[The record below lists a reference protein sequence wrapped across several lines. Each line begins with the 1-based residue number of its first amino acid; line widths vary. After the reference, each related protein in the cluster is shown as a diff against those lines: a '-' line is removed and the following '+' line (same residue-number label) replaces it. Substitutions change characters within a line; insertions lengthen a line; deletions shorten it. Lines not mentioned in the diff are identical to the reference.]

1 MTLWIAPEWTMLP
14 LAAQRCRVRNPFN
27 GVVAELSREQY
38 AVLAACEGC
47 ATLEQHYSAVLSKLQ
62 VRFEHRATV
71 MQWVRDFATARLLV
85 SIAEASG
92 NLGHAQMAPAAFA
105 GVFIRTCDR
114 PRLLARVLG
123 AAAALEA
130 RHGTRYAFT
139 ILDDSREIAN
149 RTANREAAGQ
159 SGLDVRYLDLGEATP
174 LERAL
179 RALPGV
185 STDLDWLVGAPAAGE
200 ATYGR
205 PVNLALL
212 LTAGRRFLLLDDDA
226 LPEARGAPHAE
237 AGISVSSEADDLT
250 AFSDWPALEARC
262 PPVDVDPFKAHLDVL
277 GQTVVRAFNDASTIT
292 LASNDLPR
300 FVPDA
305 RFVFS
310 QNGALGDPGSSLF
323 PYHLLAL
330 SARSLKRNPDA
341 SLALR
346 QRIDWRGHDRMR
358 LAPTRPLT
366 FTTLAGLDNA
376 MLLPPT
382 VRAHRNED
390 LLLGELAQHAHPGA
404 WFVDLPWALPHRRE
418 PEKHWLGPTD
428 PFAQEPVH
436 FVLDYLSE
444 RVGALASE
452 GAEQRLA
459 TLAAMLEDLAH
470 ASEARLT
477 ELLDEHVADT
487 STRVLFAI
495 ANRLDDPA
503 TPAAWKDELRPWQ
516 RSPALALEPAS
527 IRARI
532 VSPPSMRALARSYGS
547 ALHAWPEL
555 WRAAAQHAG

>member
-1 MTLWIAPEWTMLP
+1 
-14 LAAQRCRVRNPFN
+14 
-27 GVVAELSREQY
+27 
-38 AVLAACEGC
+38 
-47 ATLEQHYSAVLSKLQ
+47 
-62 VRFEHRATV
+62 
-71 MQWVRDFATARLLV
+71 
-85 SIAEASG
+85 
-92 NLGHAQMAPAAFA
+92 
-105 GVFIRTCDR
+105 
-114 PRLLARVLG
+114 
-123 AAAALEA
+123 
-130 RHGTRYAFT
+130 
-139 ILDDSREIAN
+139 
-149 RTANREAAGQ
+149 
-159 SGLDVRYLDLGEATP
+159 
-174 LERAL
+174 
-179 RALPGV
+179 
-185 STDLDWLVGAPAAGE
+185 
-200 ATYGR
+200 
-205 PVNLALL
+205 
-212 LTAGRRFLLLDDDA
+212 
-226 LPEARGAPHAE
+226 
-237 AGISVSSEADDLT
+237 
-250 AFSDWPALEARC
+250 
-262 PPVDVDPFKAHLDVL
+262 
-277 GQTVVRAFNDASTIT
+277 
-292 LASNDLPR
+292 
-300 FVPDA
+300 
-305 RFVFS
+305 
-310 QNGALGDPGSSLF
+310 
-323 PYHLLAL
+323 
-330 SARSLKRNPDA
+330 
-341 SLALR
+341 
-346 QRIDWRGHDRMR
+346 
-358 LAPTRPLT
+358 
-366 FTTLAGLDNA
+366 
-376 MLLPPT
+376 

-516 RSPALALEPAS
+516 RSPALALDAAS